1 MAKTVKVG
9 VVTDTTACLP
19 AELVRQYGI
28 RLVPAGYKLD
38 GRGYKDGEL
47 SNEEFWAK
55 FQSLSTMPSSNA
67 VAMVDYMKQFEE
79 LAEMTDS
86 IVCIVVSRALS
97 ATFAAAETARDA
109 VCARHPG
116 LKINVIDSKSSCG
129 AMGFIA
135 LAAAR
140 AAEAGKGLDE
150 VSAVV
155 QDMVT
160 RARYFSAMH
169 SYKYMVKSGRA
180 PQLAMPLPADA
191 LIQTKTIIG
200 ETNGSGK
207 MEFFGRVRGTQKTM
221 QQMIELAAK
230 FLTPD
235 RPAHFMLHYSDR
247 KEEADA
253 LRKLVEARFTVA
265 ELYLTP
271 YVGSMSVNVG
281 PQFAIAFYN

>member
-1 MAKTVKVG
+1 MFKVG
-9 VVTDTTACLP
+9 VVTDTTSCLP
-19 AELVRQYGI
+19 PDLVREFDI

-38 GRGYKDGEL
+38 GRGYKDGDL
-47 SNEEFWAK
+47 TNEEFWIK

-67 VAMVDYMKQFEE
+67 VGPSDYLRQFED
-79 LAEMTDS
+79 LARVTDS

-97 ATFAAAETARDA
+97 ASFAAAETAREA
-109 VCARHPG
+109 VSGKHPE
-116 LKINVIDSKSSCG
+116 LKINIIDSKSSCG

-135 LAAAR
+135 LETAR
-140 AAEAGKGLDE
+140 AAAAGNSPEDVSHVTLDMISR
-150 VSAVV
+150 VK
-155 QDMVT
+155 
-160 RARYFSAMH
+160 YFSAMH
-169 SYKYMVKSGRA
+169 SMKYMVKSGRA
-180 PQLAMPLPADA
+180 PQLAMPLPADT

-221 QQMIELAAK
+221 QQMVDLTAK
-230 FLTPD
+230 FLAPGK
-235 RPAHFMLHYSDR
+235 PSHFMLHYSDR
-247 KEEADA
+247 KEEAEA
-253 LRKLVEARFTVA
+253 MKKLVEARFPVS